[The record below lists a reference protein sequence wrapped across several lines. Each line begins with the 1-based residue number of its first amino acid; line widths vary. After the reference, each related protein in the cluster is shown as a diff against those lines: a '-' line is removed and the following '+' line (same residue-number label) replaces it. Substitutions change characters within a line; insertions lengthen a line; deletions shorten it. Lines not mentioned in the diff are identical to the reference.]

1 MPATLKEAAVAVFLG
16 IQNYDYYRLIGI
28 AGHADEMDA
37 YFGTG
42 NSHSCAVGRLSFF
55 LGAKGPSVPVDT
67 ACSSSLVSTHLAVQS
82 LRSGESTL
90 AFASGVNMML
100 APEINVNLCKA
111 HMLSPDGRCHTYSE
125 HANGYVRS
133 EGNHRN

>member
-1 MPATLKEAAVAVFLG
+1 MSVFLG

-28 AGHADEMDA
+28 AGHAEEMDA

-82 LRSGESTL
+82 LRSGESSLGTK
-90 AFASGVNMML
+90 S
-100 APEINVNLCKA
+100 
-111 HMLSPDGRCHTYSE
+111 
-125 HANGYVRS
+125 
-133 EGNHRN
+133 

>member
-1 MPATLKEAAVAVFLG
+1 MPVNRQSETFPLRVWKWLVAEYPLVAVAGTVPATLKEAAVAVFLG

-28 AGHADEMDA
+28 AGHAEEMDA

-82 LRSGESTL
+82 LRSGESSLGTK
-90 AFASGVNMML
+90 S
-100 APEINVNLCKA
+100 
-111 HMLSPDGRCHTYSE
+111 
-125 HANGYVRS
+125 
-133 EGNHRN
+133 